1 MQVNPKEMSMIM
13 AKKSK
18 ANYGDGTIFYSN
30 SKGKWMGQINTGR
43 DENGK
48 IKRKSVYGDTQ
59 QEVKEKLNQIKF
71 KIYSGTFVDTSQ
83 ITFEQLMK
91 QIIEDK
97 YALNETQEQT
107 YIRHLET
114 LKMLGSINQ
123 IPIQKINYSMLKQLL
138 ISMVDCSLLPA
149 HL

>member
-1 MQVNPKEMSMIM
+1 M

-18 ANYGDGTIFYSN
+18 ANHGDGTIFYSN
-30 SKGKWMGQINTGR
+30 SKVKWIGQINTGR

-59 QEVKEKLNQIKF
+59 QEVKGKLNQIKF

-97 YALNETQEQT
+97 YALNEIQEQT
-107 YIRHLET
+107 YIRHL
-114 LKMLGSINQ
+114 
-123 IPIQKINYSMLKQLL
+123 
-138 ISMVDCSLLPA
+138 
-149 HL
+149 